1 MSKEI
6 ILRRTAKELEPDSF
20 VNLGIGLPTGVA
32 AYVSPESGISSIPK
46 TAWWA
51 WAPSP
56 RRGWKTLR

>member
-32 AYVSPESGISSIPK
+32 AYVSPESGIFFHSENGLVGLGAKP
-46 TAWWA
+46 
-51 WAPSP
+51 AP
-56 RRGWKTLR
+56 GLEDLR

>member
-32 AYVSPESGISSIPK
+32 TYVSPRAVSSSIPK
-46 TAWWA
+46 TAWWV

-56 RRGWKTLR
+56 RRVWKTPR